1 MLSTRSIGII
11 LCFLFSTI
19 SALGNEWTLR
29 AEARFEDTSYKVYT
43 RQSEG
48 IRDEAKIIETDI
60 TRNRDFEFP
69 INPSANPQLINGTFE
84 FHAFMGKVFLGYQF
98 THHDCVSVYEIF
110 DLSNR
115 LYDEILTLHTPTKG
129 KEYAM
134 PSDIPNK
141 TLAKLRSTPQLSLT
155 DSTTFVIL
163 TETYNVQWSITE
175 KGNIQGKKMGRK
187 IGFYHYDFE
196 KDVTDETPLLEEYL
210 ENDIVFFQGPLSINP
225 GDTLAGDHSRLP
237 ILYQSE
243 HTNHEGTWHTVYT
256 AAFQENRYIRV
267 SSLDDTLTNC
277 HSCPVKVQA
286 DFFLRD
292 QNKPYKSVPMEI
304 GTVWGSLR
312 NTFRLH
318 HFPGGNLLSYEFFD
332 GAQGNYSSRL
342 YFFDLDYFTSKP
354 IAFYDYRTSVDRG
367 TDFNDLPQAVQDEL
381 KECAPH
387 EFKDPNPYVHY
398 ATWFTPEY
406 HIDDDGD
413 LILIYTENRRSFE
426 PLDYTTCREFLRYTL
441 PNRTARISG
450 PKKRDSGKILKVTYG
465 PKKQT
470 GFDLGPKDGGPYFEE
485 ILEQSN

>member
-29 AEARFEDTSYKVYT
+29 AEARFGNTTYKVYT
-43 RQSEG
+43 RQSDNIHE
-48 IRDEAKIIETDI
+48 EAKIIESDI
-60 TRNRDFEFP
+60 LRIKDFEYP
-69 INPSANPQLINGTFE
+69 IYPNNNALLLNGNFQ
-84 FHAFMGKVFLGYQF
+84 FHTIMGQVFLGYSF
-98 THHDCVSVYEIF
+98 THHNSISVFQIF

-115 LYDEILTLHTPTKG
+115 LSDDILTIHTPTKN
-129 KEYAM
+129 KEYAR
-134 PSDIPNK
+134 PYDIPIK
-141 TLAKLRSTPQLSLT
+141 TLAKLRTSPQLPLT

-163 TETYNVQWSITE
+163 TETYNVRWSITE

-196 KDVTDETPLLEEYL
+196 KDVTVETPLLEEYL
-210 ENDIVFFQGPLSINP
+210 ENDILYFQGPLSINP

-237 ILYQSE
+237 SLYQSE
-243 HTNHEGTWHTVYT
+243 HSTDEGTWHAVYT

-267 SSLDDTLTNC
+267 SYLDDTLTNC

-318 HFPGGNLLSYEFFD
+318 HFRGGNLLSYEFFD

-342 YFFDLDYFTSKP
+342 YFFDLDKFTPKP
-354 IAFYDYRTSVDRG
+354 IALYDYRTSVDRG
-367 TDFNDLPQAVQDEL
+367 ADFNELPQAVQDEL

-387 EFKDPNPYVHY
+387 EFTDPNPYVHY

-406 HIDDDGD
+406 HIDDNGN
-413 LILIYTENRRSFE
+413 LILTYTENRRSFE
-426 PLDYTTCREFLRYTL
+426 PLDYRSCREFLHYTL
-441 PNRTARISG
+441 PNRTVKIAG
-450 PKKRDSGKILKVTYG
+450 PKNRASGKVLKVNYG

-485 ILEQSN
+485 ILEQPN